1 MLCPSETMLLLF
13 VINYTFVLDA
23 RVLSMNK
30 CCAILISHNNNC
42 LTIVMLVLS
51 FRLMIYEAETKER
64 SPSGLWKRLHKEKTV
79 SDWTLR
85 IKVILNSLM

>member
-13 VINYTFVLDA
+13 IINYTFVLDA

-30 CCAILISHNNNC
+30 SCSILISHNNNC
-42 LTIVMLVLS
+42 LTIVRPALN

-64 SPSGLWKRLHKEKTV
+64 SPSALWKRLHKGKTI

-85 IKVILNSLM
+85 IKGILNLLM